1 MDSMMAVEIKQTLE
15 REFDISLTAQ
25 DIKTLNFAK
34 LRQMTI
40 TTEQGKIHD
49 TNKIEPSNLEGFDML
64 IQKMKDADFVP
75 DILVEFITK
84 KEVDPRG
91 NIFLL
96 PGIEGCSNVYE
107 TMASGI
113 KFSATCLQH
122 GVLNIPDESHSV
134 MKSAAHLL
142 PHVLKKMKDQRK
154 FLIVGYSFGSLI
166 AIELARLLEAKDF
179 SGRLILIDGAPDQ
192 LKFWTNQYL
201 NCTSPDELQ
210 NVILLRLLEMYT
222 IINQK

>member
-1 MDSMMAVEIKQTLE
+1 MPPNVPLVEMGMDSMMAVEIKQTLE
-15 REFDISLTAQ
+15 REFDISLTVQ
-25 DIKTLNFAK
+25 DIRTLNFAK

-49 TNKIEPSNLEGFDML
+49 TNEIDPSNLEGFDML
-64 IQKMKDADFVP
+64 IRKMKDADFVP

-84 KEVDPRG
+84 KEVDRG

-96 PGIEGCSNVYE
+96 PGIEGCSSVYK

-113 KFSATCLQH
+113 KYSATCLQH

-142 PHVLKKMKDQRK
+142 PVRR
-154 FLIVGYSFGSLI
+154 FNLIKIF
-166 AIELARLLEAKDF
+166 
-179 SGRLILIDGAPDQ
+179 
-192 LKFWTNQYL
+192 
-201 NCTSPDELQ
+201 
-210 NVILLRLLEMYT
+210 ILL
-222 IINQK
+222 IFK